1 MEMFRRTYAE
11 VNLEHLSHNF
21 SLIQSIASS
30 DRFLCPM
37 VKANAY
43 GHGDIRIAQHLVK
56 IGARHLGVC
65 LIEEGLLLR
74 KSGVQA
80 DILVFCG
87 FDKIGA
93 QKIYDARL
101 IPVISTWDHIKHLE
115 QVADEPMNVHV
126 KFNTGMNRLGFD
138 VSESDKLKKYFKNTK
153 KFRLKGLL
161 SHLFNGED
169 AVNPNGDSAEQG
181 RQMLEVY
188 KIFDDPSVHMHL
200 LNSGGIASCAA
211 ESVQSNKQHFLNQHE
226 WGLRPGLMLYGYT
239 PGDHFDNLSLGLNLK
254 PVMTFKSVVNNI
266 RTVLKGEIVS
276 YGASW
281 KATRDSRI
289 AIVSVGYADG
299 IHRLV
304 SNNGHALFAG
314 HAVPIV
320 GKVCMDFIMLDVT
333 DVVKSHEIY
342 KYEEEEV
349 ILFGYDQKNNF
360 YSAKKTAESSQT
372 VVWEVLTSVGERVP
386 RHFKGAAVG

>member
-21 SLIQSIASS
+21 SLIQSIARS

-43 GHGDIRIAQHLVK
+43 GHGDVRIAQHLVK
-56 IGARHLGVC
+56 IGAKHLGVC

-80 DILVFCG
+80 DILVFRG

-101 IPVISTWDHIKHLE
+101 IPVISTWEHIKHLE
-115 QVADEPMNVHV
+115 QVADEPMNVHI

-138 VSESDKLKKYFKNTK
+138 VSESDKLKKYFKNSK

-161 SHLFNGED
+161 SHFFNGED
-169 AVNPNGDSAEQG
+169 AVNPSGDSAEQG

-188 KIFDDPSVHMHL
+188 KVFDDLSVHMHL

-211 ESVQSNKQHFLNQHE
+211 ESVQNNKHHFLNQYE
-226 WGLRPGLMLYGYT
+226 WGFRPGLMLYGYT
-239 PGDHFDNLSLGLNLK
+239 PNDHFDHLDLK

-266 RTVLKGEIVS
+266 RSVFKGDIVS

-289 AIVSVGYADG
+289 AIVPVGYADG

-304 SNNGHALFAG
+304 SNNGQALFAG
-314 HAVPIV
+314 HIVPII

-333 DVVKSHEIY
+333 DVVKPHEIY
-342 KYEEEEV
+342 KYDEEEV

-372 VVWEVLTSVGERVP
+372 IVWEVLTSVGERVP